1 MEGKLFV
8 SIESRLVLTLFS
20 GEREARCWE
29 FGIWDICSFIP
40 PKEEKKIED

>member
-29 FGIWDICSFIP
+29 FGIWDIFIP
-40 PKEEKKIED
+40 PKEEKKIKD